1 MGTLLP
7 VSSFGIARVFALKG
21 PASFTTPA
29 DVGAQSFLLSAF
41 DIAGWQGDSKN
52 ARRGEPSGLSLRP

>member
-29 DVGAQSFLLSAF
+29 DVGAQSFLLRYWAECF
-41 DIAGWQGDSKN
+41 
-52 ARRGEPSGLSLRP
+52 